1 MLLACGTVNS
11 YIGLVHWVAVGN
23 AGQPVLGLVL
33 RVHNSSV
40 DKLEESGLRVAV
52 VLAQGLQE
60 LVSLSQVKDVERA
73 PGLTS
78 ADVEPPLALGEQR
91 QELTEVK
98 FRWNRHPDSVGT
110 IHRRVVD
117 SSLS

>member
-1 MLLACGTVNS
+1 MS

-40 DKLEESGLRVAV
+40 DELEESGLRVAV
-52 VLAQGLQE
+52 VLAEGLQE
-60 LVSLSQVKDVERA
+60 LVGLSQVKDVERA

-91 QELTEVK
+91 QELIEVK